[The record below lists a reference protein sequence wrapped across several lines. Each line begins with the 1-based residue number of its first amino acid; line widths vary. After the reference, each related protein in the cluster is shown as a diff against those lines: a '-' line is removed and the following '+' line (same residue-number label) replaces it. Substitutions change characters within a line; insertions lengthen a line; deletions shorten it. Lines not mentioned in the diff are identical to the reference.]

1 MPQAHYSER
10 EKVAHDR
17 CRVHASEPFAARSR
31 KQESHVNVVA
41 KPERKRDMPAV
52 PKITDISREKWST
65 KIFGCV
71 NAEEIADSDGES
83 AVSSEVE
90 KQIKTIGIHVAEQ
103 RTDAVAA
110 RGKLEPVSLDQRSE
124 YELVE

>member
-1 MPQAHYSER
+1 M
-10 EKVAHDR
+10 
-17 CRVHASEPFAARSR
+17 HASEPFASRSGE
-31 KQESHVNVVA
+31 QESHVNVVA

-52 PKITDISREKWST
+52 PKIPDISREKWSI
-65 KIFGCV
+65 KIFGSV
-71 NAEEIADSDGES
+71 NAEEIADRDGES
-83 AVSSEVE
+83 AVSSEIK

-110 RGKLEPVSLDQRSE
+110 RGELEPMSFDQRSE